1 MSKTRPKRVKK
12 YDVEDLHLASGAI
25 LKGMG
30 LLSESEYRDS
40 SASDL
45 LQRLEEFDEDEFVA
59 ALDRYVKSDIWLY
72 ETHRQLYRWYK
83 KESKHSKD
91 KYATTRKRK
100 ALEIA
105 LPLPPLPS
113 NGCTFTDEEL
123 FNIIKQYPKR
133 SNERGEMMRKLEK
146 NDDRSKSTLYQRVS
160 ICERERLEELSNIL
174 KKYPKRSTQREIG
187 LGYPLEYVQYNIR
200 HTIKRK
206 DHIRMLVIPVSFA
219 ESKHMETLDNSHLR
233 YIDVCYLIG
242 NSDVVSRTN
251 PFEEG
256 NCQDLHEF
264 HQIYNENTG
273 SILPVRGLR
282 RLSPLKFDSD
292 KDNRPEERI
301 TKLYFSPTKFP
312 PPNHYIQH
320 KNNCGHL
327 RNYIKD
333 CAAVDG
339 SPVVCVGGDEHEKRF
354 RCKAWSR
361 RKGIPLSEKLE
372 TYRPIS
378 EMLEVP
384 STKRQYSLYSCTF
397 NY

>member
-160 ICERERLEELSNIL
+160 ICEREHW
-174 KKYPKRSTQREIG
+174 
-187 LGYPLEYVQYNIR
+187 EY
-200 HTIKRK
+200 
-206 DHIRMLVIPVSFA
+206 LA
-219 ESKHMETLDNSHLR
+219 
-233 YIDVCYLIG
+233 
-242 NSDVVSRTN
+242 
-251 PFEEG
+251 
-256 NCQDLHEF
+256 
-264 HQIYNENTG
+264 
-273 SILPVRGLR
+273 
-282 RLSPLKFDSD
+282 
-292 KDNRPEERI
+292 
-301 TKLYFSPTKFP
+301 
-312 PPNHYIQH
+312 
-320 KNNCGHL
+320 
-327 RNYIKD
+327 
-333 CAAVDG
+333 CA
-339 SPVVCVGGDEHEKRF
+339 
-354 RCKAWSR
+354 W
-361 RKGIPLSEKLE
+361 
-372 TYRPIS
+372 T
-378 EMLEVP
+378 
-384 STKRQYSLYSCTF
+384 
-397 NY
+397 